1 MSISVR
7 RNHSASFKAKV
18 ALEALRGE
26 QTVPEIAAK
35 HGIHHT
41 LVNQWKRAV
50 TEGASTLFEKEN
62 PGSSGKE
69 NEVLTNELYKQI
81 GQQKVQIDFL
91 SRALGK

>member
-1 MSISVR
+1 MSKSVR
-7 RNHSASFKAKV
+7 RNHSATFKAKV

-35 HGIHHT
+35 HGVHHT

-50 TEGASTLFEKEN
+50 TEGASTLFEKE
-62 PGSSGKE
+62 SSGSASKDSA
-69 NEVLTNELYKQI
+69 VLTDELYKQI
-81 GQQKVQIDFL
+81 GQQKVEIDFL